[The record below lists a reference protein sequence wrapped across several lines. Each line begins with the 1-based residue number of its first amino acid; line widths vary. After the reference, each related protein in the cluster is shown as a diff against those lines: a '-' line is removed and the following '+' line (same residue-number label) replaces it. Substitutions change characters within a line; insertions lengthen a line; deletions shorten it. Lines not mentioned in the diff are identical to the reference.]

1 MISTTKIISLLLL
14 AFGLVTT
21 AEAARP
27 YTVDDMLA
35 LESIGKARFD
45 PEGDVLVFERYGL
58 FEGQSDFGRQF
69 VIGELRSK
77 IYRVD
82 LSGTDAPRRLFDQQ
96 EGDGYTFGGISPD
109 GAYLTYLHVSDQG
122 LDAGVAAPS
131 GGQTGRF
138 RPEERRVGTECVST
152 GRSR

>member
-77 IYRVD
+77 IYRED
-82 LSGTDAPRRLFDQQ
+82 LSYTDAPRRLFDQQ
-96 EGDGYTFGGISPD
+96 EGDGSTLGGIPPD
-109 GAYLTYLHVSDQG
+109 GASLPNMISSHTG
-122 LDAGVAAPS
+122 LGAG
-131 GGQTGRF
+131 
-138 RPEERRVGTECVST
+138 
-152 GRSR
+152 

>member
-69 VIGELRSK
+69 VIGDLRSK
-77 IYRVD
+77 IYRTD
-82 LSGTDAPRRLFDQQ
+82 LSGTYAPRRLFDHK
-96 EGDGYTFGGISPD
+96 EGERVNLRGIPLYSP
-109 GAYLTYLHVSDQG
+109 YLTFPHVSDQG
-122 LDAGVAAPS
+122 LWQS
-131 GGQTGRF
+131 
-138 RPEERRVGTECVST
+138 EEH
-152 GRSR
+152 